1 MSEGATSRFYVT
13 VLVII
18 AAAGFGY
25 SVGHIRG
32 ATANTRRLEM
42 EIERMTSIASRQE
55 IRLADVN
62 PDDRDAHPAHASLAA
77 AAHGRVR
84 QPADRHE

>member
-1 MSEGATSRFYVT
+1 MSEGATSRFYAT
-13 VLVII
+13 VLVILVS
-18 AAAGFGY
+18 AGFGY
-25 SVGHIRG
+25 SIGHVRG
-32 ATANTRRLEM
+32 AAANSRRLEI

-55 IRLADVN
+55 KRLADAT

-84 QPADRHE
+84 QPANRHE